1 MGFKPGQSGNPAGP
15 RKGSVR
21 WKRLMEQKA
30 AERYPKGCSQRTWA
44 DAILEQ
50 MFKAATG
57 RPSRLQAQ
65 AGMYLL
71 DHLAG
76 KPVQTNVVADMPTEE
91 KKQLLETLLTTLKEE
106 KPDGDTLPVQ

>member
-1 MGFKPGQSGNPAGP
+1 MGFKPGVSGNPAGP
-15 RKGSVR
+15 RKGSVG

-30 AERYPKGCSQRTWA
+30 AQRYPKGCSDRTWA

-76 KPVQTNVVADMPTEE
+76 KPVQTNVVADMPLEE
-91 KKQLLETLLTTLKEE
+91 RKQLIENLLATLKEE
-106 KPDGDTLPVQ
+106 KTDGDALSVQ